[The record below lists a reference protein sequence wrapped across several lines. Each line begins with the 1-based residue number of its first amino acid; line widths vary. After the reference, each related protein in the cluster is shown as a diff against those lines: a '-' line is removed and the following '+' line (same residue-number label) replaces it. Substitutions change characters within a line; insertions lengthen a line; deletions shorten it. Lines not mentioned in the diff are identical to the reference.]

1 MSQFKTRNLL
11 SVVLALAVVSLCT
24 ISTSYGEEGLRE
36 PSAMDRQIARIID
49 ILMPH
54 EHLSQKKI
62 DAEYSERW
70 LDNFIKTLD
79 YQKAYF
85 LKSAVM

>member
-1 MSQFKTRNLL
+1 M
-11 SVVLALAVVSLCT
+11 ALAVVSLFT
-24 ISTSYGEEGLRE
+24 ITTSYGEEGLRE
-36 PSAMDRQIARIID
+36 PNAMDRQIARIID

-70 LDNFIKTLD
+70 LDNFNLAKDILTEAGVCVDILPID
-79 YQKAYF
+79 DNQH
-85 LKSAVM
+85 SGS